1 MSLLR
6 NPHVDQLDIDLW
18 MPESPIS
25 SGDHGLNGILEAF
38 ETHAGELM
46 PDQVFLEG
54 RRLVEYSRSAAH
66 RTLARSSYP
75 IRRVWLERTAAPE
88 AQYRFAFFEI
98 GPNETKIE
106 AHIAPFEFFQE
117 PAHTVERS
125 LQIVSL
131 VRALTSR
138 YPPCWGFA
146 HSMADELL
154 GSTAFKMADD
164 PLQKLDEVYWLN
176 VLGPLL
182 VEGLGRAR
190 VLATPAAHLE
200 ELPNGT
206 VLFLTRPTPGDFAS
220 DEARVAQA
228 KALVHLRPH
237 LSYDA
242 VLAKLRQRSVPFIP
256 VERDWDADIAPFL
269 ERTLKHFYVNK
280 LNPRI
285 AEYNR
290 LRPPP
295 PSEWLPLSSAPPSDV
310 DDAEQAVDHYEGLL
324 AERLA
329 ALLHQDVPEVMD
341 GTPESLPAVDA
352 YLWHRNFAGYERHK
366 VDGILVPA
374 VGAYLGK
381 VLVYHLGGRWV
392 PRRNLDEAQVIV
404 GDRAWLPFLRARHH
418 LQSQET
424 AFAHSLTQL
433 YRVAACHQTPGS
445 SSGATR
451 PARGA

>member
-6 NPHVDQLDIDLW
+6 NPHVDHLNLELW
-18 MPESPIS
+18 APESPIAG
-25 SGDHGLNGILEAF
+25 GDQGLDGILEAL
-38 ETHAGELM
+38 ETHAGGLM
-46 PDQVFLEG
+46 PDRVPLGGERKAGYSRAAARQELARATPPARSVWLT
-54 RRLVEYSRSAAH
+54 RTADPVVEYR
-66 RTLARSSYP
+66 
-75 IRRVWLERTAAPE
+75 IG
-88 AQYRFAFFEI
+88 FADLCPNKFELS
-98 GPNETKIE
+98 
-106 AHIAPFEFFQE
+106 AHIAPLEFFQE
-117 PAHTVERS
+117 PAHARERS
-125 LQIVSL
+125 QQVVSL
-131 VRALTSR
+131 VRAFAGR
-138 YPPCWGFA
+138 YPLCWGFA
-146 HSMADELL
+146 HGMADELL
-154 GSTAFKMADD
+154 GRSAFKMAED
-164 PLQKLDEVYWLN
+164 PLQTLDEVYWLN
-176 VLGPLL
+176 VLGPSL

-200 ELPNGT
+200 ELPNGS

-237 LSYDA
+237 LSHDA
-242 VLAKLRQRSVPFIP
+242 VLARLRQRSAPFIP

-269 ERTLKHFYVNK
+269 ERTLQHFYVNK

-295 PSEWLPLSSAPPSDV
+295 PSEWLPLASAPPPDV
-310 DDAEQAVDHYEGLL
+310 DDVERAVDHYEGLL
-324 AERLA
+324 AEKLA

-352 YLWHRNFAGYERHK
+352 YLWHRDFASYERHK

-381 VLVYHLGGRWV
+381 VLAGHLGGRWA

-418 LQSQET
+418 LQSQQS
-424 AFAHSLTQL
+424 AFTHSLTQL
-433 YRVAACHQTPGS
+433 YRAAARHAP
-445 SSGATR
+445 
-451 PARGA
+451 PAR